1 MMECAWCERQITFMQ
16 AHITIVEH
24 DEDGMSEEYEICS
37 LRCLRKWAE

>member
-1 MMECAWCERQITFMQ
+1 MMECAWCGQPIMLMA

-37 LRCLRKWAE
+37 SQCLRKWVE